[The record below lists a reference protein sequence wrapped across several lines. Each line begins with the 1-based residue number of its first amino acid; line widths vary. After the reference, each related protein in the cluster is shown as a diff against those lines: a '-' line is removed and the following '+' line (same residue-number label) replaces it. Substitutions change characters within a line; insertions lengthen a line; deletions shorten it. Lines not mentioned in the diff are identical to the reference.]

1 MVDRRHSHLAHPPSI
16 THKRVKQDEMTLSLL
31 PNVRRENANETIV
44 NTIWFMRW
52 SHLRFAT
59 LFFCVS
65 VACHADWVC
74 WCVEHQI
81 FRSFFFIFLY
91 FFARRV
97 QDEKTKMFVFFLF
110 HSTLLC
116 VSNWKSKKG
125 RRRRK
130 KYRKRQNKIIYIL
143 CINTVIC
150 MYNSMIRSYICLAR
164 GKRKNDEK
172 KSN

>member
-91 FFARRV
+91 FFCKESARRENKNV
-97 QDEKTKMFVFFLF
+97 CFFFVSFDVALRFELKIEKRKKTK
-110 HSTLLC
+110 
-116 VSNWKSKKG
+116 KK
-125 RRRRK
+125 
-130 KYRKRQNKIIYIL
+130 
-143 CINTVIC
+143 V
-150 MYNSMIRSYICLAR
+150 
-164 GKRKNDEK
+164 
-172 KSN
+172 